1 MWNKIKKDELKVGDK
16 VMTDEGGGFRTCTSI
31 NLTGGSANLNNW
43 GVNLRSD
50 GYWGGNGSSGYLM
63 KYDNKTPKV
72 IVTYALEGRS
82 DPTEE
87 FESLERAKRRVVEL
101 IAQTSPRVINDTIR
115 VYSVSQA
122 YKIST
127 AISLKKI

>member
-1 MWNKIKKDELKVGDK
+1 MWNKIKKDDLKVGDK
-16 VMTDEGGGFRTCTSI
+16 VMATDGGGQRTCTSI
-31 NLTGGSANLNNW
+31 SLTGGSANLNNW

-63 KYDNKTPKV
+63 KDKTPKV

-87 FESLERAKRRVVEL
+87 FESLEKAKKRVVEL
-101 IAQTSPRVINDTIR
+101 IAQTSPRVVNDSIR